1 MKNSWIKEKDTVNIR
16 LTERTIQPRWLS
28 RKKTT
33 IQLIGGGPKKK
44 KKERGDRDNDLVPV
58 EKQLNGIEEICNDLL
73 CGRRKKEKEKAS
85 IKLRRETHRGPIIDE
100 KWTNTKNVI
109 TVR

>member
-44 KKERGDRDNDLVPV
+44 KKRKRGQR
-58 EKQLNGIEEICNDLL
+58 Q
-73 CGRRKKEKEKAS
+73 
-85 IKLRRETHRGPIIDE
+85 
-100 KWTNTKNVI
+100 
-109 TVR
+109 